1 MQNDIKTAI
10 YLLKGTNVNI
20 LDAVRILRGA
30 IDLKPSNC
38 SDDNISYLIKVVN
51 LGISAVRRGIKSKP
65 IFEAYQAYLE
75 EKSSN
80 LKPTSLRDIK
90 TIANRIFRKNPTLKE
105 RFAGDISSEEWLK
118 ILNCQFPLPNQF
130 NKARAMLHALYSFC
144 LKMRWSEENP
154 VSPISKKK
162 IFEKE
167 IAPLGV
173 DKVQKLLSVG
183 KTKKHG
189 ESAAALG
196 IMLWTGMRPN
206 EVSRLKWE
214 DIDFSEKV
222 ITVKKENSKTGGAR
236 QIEMCPVL
244 KKWLDPLKKKSE
256 AKICPKN
263 WLRKWKSLRD
273 DAGFK
278 HIWVNDVLRHTYA
291 SYFAKR
297 YRDLPRLQL
306 NMGHRDLSLLRSR
319 YVNMVGI
326 KKSDAKAFFESLGR
340 DITYKTLP
348 LN

>member
-1 MQNDIKTAI
+1 MQNEIKTAI

-20 LDAVRILRGA
+20 SDAVRILRGA
-30 IDLKPSNC
+30 LDLKPGNC
-38 SDDNISYLIKVVN
+38 TDDNLSYLMKVVN

-65 IFEAYQAYLE
+65 IYQAYQAYLE
-75 EKSSN
+75 EKSAN

-90 TIANRIFRKNPTLKE
+90 TIANRIFRKNPELRE
-105 RFAGDISSEEWLK
+105 RSAGDISSEEWLK
-118 ILNCQFPLPNQF
+118 ILNCAFPLPNQF
-130 NKARAMLHALYSFC
+130 NKARTMLHALYSFC

-154 VSPISKKK
+154 ISPIPKKK

-167 IAPLGV
+167 ITPLGV

-183 KTKKHG
+183 KTQKHS

-222 ITVKKENSKTGGAR
+222 ITVKKENSKTGGTR
-236 QIEMCPVL
+236 QIEMCPL
-244 KKWLDPLKKKSE
+244 LREWLNPLKKKSE

-263 WLRKWKSLRD
+263 WLRKWKSLRE

-297 YRDLPRLQL
+297 FKDLPRLQL

-326 KKSDAKAFFESLGR
+326 KKSDAKAFFETLGR
-340 DITYKTLP
+340 NITSEALP

>member
-1 MQNDIKTAI
+1 MGKTFALT
-10 YLLKGTNVNI
+10 LLNERGVKL
-20 LDAVRILRGA
+20 LDAARLIRNALDSFSKESGLTPLQFCAKVISTGLRH
-30 IDLKPSNC
+30 IRNEERS
-38 SDDNISYLIKVVN
+38 IKDGF
-51 LGISAVRRGIKSKP
+51 LL
-65 IFEAYQAYLE
+65 YLE
-75 EKSSN
+75 TKRDLRPDSLKDIRYLGNRLINSN
-80 LKPTSLRDIK
+80 PKLSGAYFSEIK
-90 TIANRIFRKNPTLKE
+90 
-105 RFAGDISSEEWLK
+105 AGDCEHCLSSTFK
-118 ILNCQFPLPNQF
+118 TPSQF
-130 NKARAMLHALYSFC
+130 NKARTMLHALYSFC

-154 VSPISKKK
+154 ISPIPKKK

-167 IAPLGV
+167 ITPLGV

-183 KTKKHG
+183 KTQKHS

-222 ITVKKENSKTGGAR
+222 ITVKKENSKTGGTR
-236 QIEMCPVL
+236 QIEMCPL
-244 KKWLDPLKKKSE
+244 LREWLNPLKKKSE

-263 WLRKWKSLRD
+263 WLRKWKSLRE

-297 YRDLPRLQL
+297 FKDLPRLQL

-319 YVNMVGI
+319 YVNMTGI

>member
-1 MQNDIKTAI
+1 MQNDIKAAI
-10 YLLKGTNVNI
+10 YLFKGTNVSI
-20 LDAVRILRGA
+20 LDVVRILRGA
-30 IDLKPSNC
+30 LDLKPANC
-38 SDDNISYLIKVVN
+38 VDDNLSYLIKVVN
-51 LGISAVRRGIKSKP
+51 FGVSAVKRGIKNKP
-65 IFEAYQAYLE
+65 ILEAYKAYLA
-75 EKSSN
+75 EKSAN
-80 LKPTSLRDIK
+80 LKQTSLRDIK

-167 IAPLGV
+167 IVPLSV

-183 KTKKHG
+183 KTKKHS

-236 QIEMCPVL
+236 QIDMCPVL
-244 KKWLDPLKKKSE
+244 REWLDPLKKKSK

-263 WLRKWKSLRD
+263 WLRKWKSLRE

-297 YRDLPRLQL
+297 FRDLPRLQL
-306 NMGHRDLSLLRSR
+306 TWGIETFRSC
-319 YVNMVGI
+319 VPDM
-326 KKSDAKAFFESLGR
+326 
-340 DITYKTLP
+340 
-348 LN
+348 

>member
-1 MQNDIKTAI
+1 M
-10 YLLKGTNVNI
+10 
-20 LDAVRILRGA
+20 
-30 IDLKPSNC
+30 
-38 SDDNISYLIKVVN
+38 
-51 LGISAVRRGIKSKP
+51 
-65 IFEAYQAYLE
+65 
-75 EKSSN
+75 
-80 LKPTSLRDIK
+80 RDIK
-90 TIANRIFRKNPTLKE
+90 TIANRIFHRNPALRE
-105 RFAGDISSEEWLK
+105 RFVGDISSEEWLK
-118 ILNCQFPLPNQF
+118 ILNCVFPLPNQF
-130 NKARAMLHALYSFC
+130 NKARTMLHALYSFC

-154 VSPISKKK
+154 ISLISKKR
-162 IFEKE
+162 ISEKE
-167 IAPLGV
+167 ITPLGV
-173 DKVQKLLSVG
+173 DKIQKLLSVG

-214 DIDFSEKV
+214 DIDFSEEV

-244 KKWLDPLKKKSE
+244 RKWLHPLRKE
-256 AKICPKN
+256 GEIKICPKN

-291 SYFAKR
+291 SFYAKR
-297 YRDLPRLQL
+297 YKNLPQLQL

-319 YVNMVGI
+319 YVNMSGI

-340 DITYKTLP
+340 DITSKAPCQTDEF
-348 LN
+348 

>member
-1 MQNDIKTAI
+1 MQNDTKTAI
-10 YLLKGTNVNI
+10 YLLRGTNANI
-20 LDAVRILRGA
+20 SDAVRILRGA
-30 IDLKPSNC
+30 LDLKPVNC
-38 SDDNISYLIKVVN
+38 SDGNLSYLMKVVN
-51 LGISAVRRGIKSKP
+51 LGISAVKRGIKSKP
-65 IFEAYQAYLE
+65 IFEAYHAYLE
-75 EKSSN
+75 EKSAN

-90 TIANRIFRKNPTLKE
+90 TIANRIFRKNPELRE
-105 RFAGDISSEEWLK
+105 RSAGDISSEEWLK
-118 ILNCQFPLPNQF
+118 ILNCAFPLPNQF
-130 NKARAMLHALYSFC
+130 NKARTMLHALYSFC
-144 LKMRWSEENP
+144 LKRRWSEE
-154 VSPISKKK
+154 
-162 IFEKE
+162 
-167 IAPLGV
+167 
-173 DKVQKLLSVG
+173 
-183 KTKKHG
+183 

-244 KKWLDPLKKKSE
+244 REWLNPLKKKSE

-263 WLRKWKSLRD
+263 WLRKWKSLRE

-297 YRDLPRLQL
+297 FRDLPRLQL

-319 YVNMVGI
+319 YVNMTGI
-326 KKSDAKAFFESLGR
+326 KKSDAKAFFETLGR
-340 DITYKTLP
+340 DITSEALP

>member
-1 MQNDIKTAI
+1 MQNDTKAAI

-20 LDAVRILRGA
+20 LDIVRILRGA
-30 IDLKPSNC
+30 LDLKPTNC
-38 SDDNISYLIKVVN
+38 SDDNLSYLMKVVN

-65 IFEAYQAYLE
+65 IFEAYHAYLE
-75 EKSSN
+75 EKSAN

-90 TIANRIFRKNPTLKE
+90 TITNRIFRKNPTLRE

-118 ILNCQFPLPNQF
+118 ILNCVFPLPNQF
-130 NKARAMLHALYSFC
+130 NKARAMVHALYSFC
-144 LKMRWSEENP
+144 LKMRWCEENP
-154 VSPISKKK
+154 VSPIPKKK

-167 IAPLGV
+167 IAPLSV
-173 DKVQKLLSVG
+173 VEVQKLLSVG
-183 KTKKHG
+183 KTKKHT

-196 IMLWTGMRPN
+196 IMLWTGIRPN

-214 DIDFSEKV
+214 DIDFSENV
-222 ITVKKENSKTGGAR
+222 ITVKKENSKTGGTR
-236 QIEMCPVL
+236 HVEMRPVL
-244 KKWLDPLKKKSE
+244 REWLNPLKKKSE

-273 DAGFK
+273 EAGFK
-278 HIWVNDVLRHTYA
+278 NMWIQDILRHTYA

-297 YRDLPRLQL
+297 FRDLPRLQL

-319 YVNMVGI
+319 YVNMAGI

-340 DITYKTLP
+340 NITSEALP

>member
-1 MQNDIKTAI
+1 
-10 YLLKGTNVNI
+10 
-20 LDAVRILRGA
+20 
-30 IDLKPSNC
+30 
-38 SDDNISYLIKVVN
+38 
-51 LGISAVRRGIKSKP
+51 
-65 IFEAYQAYLE
+65 
-75 EKSSN
+75 
-80 LKPTSLRDIK
+80 
-90 TIANRIFRKNPTLKE
+90 
-105 RFAGDISSEEWLK
+105 
-118 ILNCQFPLPNQF
+118 
-130 NKARAMLHALYSFC
+130 
-144 LKMRWSEENP
+144 
-154 VSPISKKK
+154 
-162 IFEKE
+162 
-167 IAPLGV
+167 
-173 DKVQKLLSVG
+173 
-183 KTKKHG
+183 
-189 ESAAALG
+189 
-196 IMLWTGMRPN
+196 MRPN

-244 KKWLDPLKKKSE
+244 REWLDPLKKKSK

-263 WLRKWKSLRD
+263 WLRKWKSLRE

-297 YRDLPRLQL
+297 FRDLPRLQL

-340 DITYKTLP
+340 DITSKTLT

>member
-1 MQNDIKTAI
+1 MQNDTKAAI
-10 YLLKGTNVNI
+10 YLFKGTNVNI

-30 IDLKPSNC
+30 LDLKPVNC
-38 SDDNISYLIKVVN
+38 SDGNLSYLMKVVN

-65 IFEAYQAYLE
+65 IYQAYQAYLE
-75 EKSSN
+75 EKSAN

-154 VSPISKKK
+154 VSPIPKKK

-167 IAPLGV
+167 IAPLSV

-183 KTKKHG
+183 KTKKHS

-244 KKWLDPLKKKSE
+244 REWLDPLKKKSE

-263 WLRKWKSLRD
+263 WLGKWKSLRE

-297 YRDLPRLQL
+297 FRDLPRLQL

-319 YVNMVGI
+319 YVNMAGI
-326 KKSDAKAFFESLGR
+326 KKSDAKAFFESMGR
-340 DITYKTLP
+340 NITSETLP